1 MEERVLVVRRSD
13 LFRNRPEFHGFC
25 PASDYN
31 FIDDISG
38 NLFFKER
45 SLVETD
51 HSLKQ
56 IIPYNVFVSNGS
68 VFVMQRL
75 SSQTEKRLH
84 NKYSVGIGG
93 HINTEDSGDVI
104 EVGRRREFDE
114 EVSYD
119 KPHGV
124 KLVGFINDEGSDVG
138 KVHFGVVY
146 MVEGSDSS
154 IEVREKDKMTGSMV
168 PIEELSRY
176 YDGMEQW
183 SKSVV
188 DYLRGS

>member
-1 MEERVLVVRRSD
+1 MEERVLVVKRSD
-13 LFRNRPEFHGFC
+13 LFRNRSEFHGFC
-25 PASDYN
+25 PVSDYN
-31 FIDDISG
+31 FINDIVG

-51 HSLKQ
+51 QSLKQ
-56 IIPYNVFVSNGS
+56 IIPYNVFVNDGN

-75 SSQTEKRLH
+75 SAQSEKRLH

-93 HINTEDSGDVI
+93 HINTEDSGDVV
-104 EVGRRREFDE
+104 ETGRKREFDE
-114 EVSYD
+114 EVDYQ
-119 KPHGV
+119 KPYKV
-124 KLVGFINDEGSDVG
+124 KLAGFINEETSDVG

-154 IEVREKDKMTGSMV
+154 IQVKEKDKMTGSMV
-168 PIEELSRY
+168 PIGDLSKY

-188 DYLRGS
+188 DYLRGR